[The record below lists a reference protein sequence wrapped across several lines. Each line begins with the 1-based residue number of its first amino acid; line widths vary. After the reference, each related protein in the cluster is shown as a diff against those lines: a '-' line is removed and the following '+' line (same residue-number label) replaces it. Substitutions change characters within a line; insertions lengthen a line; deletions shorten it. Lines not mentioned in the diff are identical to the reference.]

1 MEIHQLEYSVTV
13 AETGGFSRT
22 AERCNVTQSSLSQQ
36 IKKLEQEIGHQLF
49 DDKVQS
55 YYQTETYQKAARKR
69 GVQVKPLFG
78 EALKLHRL
86 RRFRLG
92 GLNTI
97 YIEGMMIAAWQNLE
111 RLIKYPL
118 IRRCSFIQGLRFQ
131 QIPTRVITF
140 STG

>member
-1 MEIHQLEYSVTV
+1 MEIHQLEYSITV

-22 AERCNVTQSSLSQQ
+22 AERCNVTQSSLSQQQ

-69 GVQVKPLFG
+69 GVQVEPLFG

-86 RRFRLG
+86 RRFCLG
-92 GLNTI
+92 GLNKVN
-97 YIEGMMIAAWQNLE
+97 IEGMMIAAW
-111 RLIKYPL
+111 
-118 IRRCSFIQGLRFQ
+118 
-131 QIPTRVITF
+131 
-140 STG
+140 